1 MPTNDFIHKVDRE
14 LGIAKDSTRQ
24 SREFLTLP
32 GTLPKACLLPEF
44 EHFMDYYCRYGT
56 RNESDRDN
64 LEMLTRTMAEGA
76 RLVDEFQ
83 EFADKHVGQ
92 DVIDAA
98 EVTLRNLSRVE
109 QSTIPLFAGLE
120 MSVYGAARSACIAAR
135 ALVGTILDQKALAG
149 EL

>member
-1 MPTNDFIHKVDRE
+1 MQTNEFIRKVNRE
-14 LGIAKDSTRQ
+14 LGIESTQ
-24 SREFLTLP
+24 APREFVTLP
-32 GTLPKACLLPEF
+32 GTLPEACLLPDF
-44 EHFMDYYCRYGT
+44 KHFMDYYSRYGT
-56 RNESDRDN
+56 RTVSDRDN